1 MDGQVGS
8 AELTATESELA
19 LCRSIFYN
27 ALSLGFRPPTEETL
41 TRLGSPEAAE
51 ALAEAA
57 GPLDPQGEHDLPP
70 LVRKLAQTKD
80 SQDLDALSE
89 SFSTL
94 FGHTARGTVPPY
106 ETEYGAGAPF
116 LQPQEMGDIAGF
128 MRAFGLVLDT
138 GSHERI
144 DHISCECE
152 FLYFLC
158 QKEAYALEHD
168 DAEMVEE
175 TRKAQRLFLRDHL
188 GQFGGAFGRRL
199 MHEDRDGFLGTLGQL
214 CSAFVEAEGRRL
226 DVPVGPEHLQLRPES
241 VDDAPM
247 ACASCAFAPATGEIP
262 GLENGD

>member
-1 MDGQVGS
+1 MNGQGKPT
-8 AELTATESELA
+8 ELTATESELA

-27 ALSLGFRPPTEETL
+27 ALSLGFRPPSEETL

-57 GPLDPQGEHDLPP
+57 GPLDPQGEHDLPI
-70 LVRKLAQTKD
+70 LARKLAQAKD
-80 SQDLDALSE
+80 AQDLDALSE
-89 SFSTL
+89 SFWTL
-94 FGHTARGTVPPY
+94 FGHTSRGNVPPY
-106 ETEYGAGAPF
+106 ETEYGADTPF
-116 LQPQEMGDIAGF
+116 LQPHEMGDIAGF

-158 QKEAYALEHD
+158 QKEAYALEHH

-188 GQFGGAFGRRL
+188 GQFGRAFGRGLVR
-199 MHEDRDGFLGTLGQL
+199 EDRDGFFGTLGHL
-214 CSAFVEAEGRRL
+214 CSAFIEAEGRTL
-226 DVPVGPEHLQLRPES
+226 DVSVGPEHLQLRPTS
-241 VDDAPM
+241 MDDVPM
-247 ACASCAFAPATGEIP
+247 ACASCPYEPETAEVS
-262 GLENGD
+262 GLVIVE